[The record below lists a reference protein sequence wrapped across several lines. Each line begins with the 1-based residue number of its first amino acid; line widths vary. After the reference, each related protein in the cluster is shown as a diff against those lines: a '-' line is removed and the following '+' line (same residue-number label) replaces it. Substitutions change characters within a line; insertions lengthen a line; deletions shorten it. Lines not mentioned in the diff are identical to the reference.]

1 VVLFRV
7 WRVAPLF
14 LLTLRRRAV
23 GNVAS
28 AVDDGWS
35 QFSSFLG
42 GGLGGVFQHS
52 PQPSPAATAGAGG
65 SAGAARSAEAS
76 QRMPAGVLKNPLRE
90 HASDVPHSGFMSP
103 QPGATRPLPTAG
115 YSAAGV
121 EGFMGSIGAPCVPS
135 RDIQPAYMTV
145 QESSRPGER
154 SAAPPEPARTEAWA
168 FTSELGSPLM
178 QKPLGKLRAGDRP
191 WTMAADEPS
200 KPKGQIEA
208 QTPVHTSCVLLDVLA
223 GADWHHSANDALF
236 VFRRLR
242 LSASRPRALRL

>member
-1 VVLFRV
+1 MALFRI
-7 WRVAPLF
+7 WRVAPLS

-52 PQPSPAATAGAGG
+52 PQPSPVARQAQAGAGASTG
-65 SAGAARSAEAS
+65 EARSAEAS
-76 QRMPAGVLKNPLRE
+76 QRIPAGVLKNPLRQ
-90 HASDVPHSGFMSP
+90 HASDVPHAGFMSP

-115 YSAAGV
+115 YSAGM

-145 QESSRPGER
+145 HESSRPGER
-154 SAAPPEPARTEAWA
+154 SAAPPECVATAHAPAASRNNPARFVAALCIRWAEA
-168 FTSELGSPLM
+168 
-178 QKPLGKLRAGDRP
+178 
-191 WTMAADEPS
+191 AA
-200 KPKGQIEA
+200 A
-208 QTPVHTSCVLLDVLA
+208 
-223 GADWHHSANDALF
+223 
-236 VFRRLR
+236 
-242 LSASRPRALRL
+242 